1 MVDAVASLQ
10 KPLIDDPT
18 AAAAPE
24 HAFALS
30 KEEAVFRAPRSGRI
44 ASIDVRGKKET
55 MKGGSDRSNPEIL
68 VTHSLTHS
76 PTHFYN
82 QSLHRSIDRSMN
94 VRVVMQTKEVGLS
107 SVSLGAGRQSV
118 DDTVDP
124 AAGFRLH
131 VKLGDAVTEGQP
143 ILTGYSEVRPPIRH
157 SPSHSLKLK
166 LLSVVER
173 YSSPRSLFPP

>member
-68 VTHSLTHS
+68 VTHSLTH
-76 PTHFYN
+76 PLTFTIN
-82 QSLHRSIDRSMN
+82 RPIDRSIDR
-94 VRVVMQTKEVGLS
+94 
-107 SVSLGAGRQSV
+107 
-118 DDTVDP
+118 
-124 AAGFRLH
+124 
-131 VKLGDAVTEGQP
+131 
-143 ILTGYSEVRPPIRH
+143 
-157 SPSHSLKLK
+157 
-166 LLSVVER
+166 
-173 YSSPRSLFPP
+173 

>member
-1 MVDAVASLQ
+1 MASLQ

-82 QSLHRSIDRSMN
+82 QSLHRSIDRSIDECARGN
-94 VRVVMQTKEVGLS
+94 ADEGGGPVVGVPGCGPAERRRHRGPGGGLPTARQTRRRRHGRAADTHRLLRGPSTNS
-107 SVSLGAGRQSV
+107 SLTQPLTKVKVTFGSRTVFKPTLPLPSLNG
-118 DDTVDP
+118 
-124 AAGFRLH
+124 
-131 VKLGDAVTEGQP
+131 
-143 ILTGYSEVRPPIRH
+143 
-157 SPSHSLKLK
+157 
-166 LLSVVER
+166 
-173 YSSPRSLFPP
+173 